1 MSAEEEKEKE
11 LIGENQEL
19 ERKNKAKK
27 NVLYLGIISI
37 VMMFA
42 GFTSAYIVVQRDN
55 FWVSIDMPIEFWIST
70 GVIIISSITLIM
82 ARKFA
87 ETKYNLTKIFL
98 GVSVFLGLVFS
109 VLQWYGW
116 KSLIG
121 RGSYLVMPIINSKG
135 RYAEP
140 FSFYY
145 NDQAVHYDNYEFSIE
160 DKPISEAQH
169 QAMKEMAEAFSKP
182 NESVDLSE
190 WYANG
195 WALYHNNDLMSN
207 TNQKLFIK
215 DSLLSKLQEVKLS
228 YFADNIMNERGDFY
242 LKGKY
247 GEDFVITY
255 RGRELTYKNR
265 RFFIEDKEMSPA
277 MYDKLSDSQNTAS
290 SFLYLFTGMHL
301 LHLIF
306 GLIYLLRLFII
317 TLKKDFNPNISLKLK
332 LGSIYWHFVDGLWI
346 YLYLFLLFIH

>member
-1 MSAEEEKEKE
+1 MDNEEREKEQ
-11 LIGENQEL
+11 IQDHQEQ
-19 ERKNKAKK
+19 ERKIKAKK

-70 GVIIISSITLIM
+70 AVIIISSLTLVL

-87 ETKYNLTKIFL
+87 ETKYNLTKVFL
-98 GVSVFLGLVFS
+98 GVSVFLGIVFS

-116 KSLIG
+116 KDLIG
-121 RGSYLVMPIINSKG
+121 RGSYLVMPIVNSKG

-145 NDQAVHYDNYEFSIE
+145 KDQPVSYDNYEYYYNGEPVSDDQI
-160 DKPISEAQH
+160 K
-169 QAMKEMAEAFSKP
+169 AMKGMAKAFKKPDEA
-182 NESVDLSE
+182 VDMTE
-190 WYANG
+190 WYGEG
-195 WALYHNNDLMSN
+195 WALYYNNDLV
-207 TNQKLFIK
+207 TNLNGNLFIK
-215 DSLLSKLQEVKLS
+215 DSLITKLHEVKLS
-228 YFADNIMNERGDFY
+228 YFADNIINDRGDFY
-242 LKGKY
+242 MEGKY
-247 GEDFVITY
+247 GEDFTISY
-255 RGRELTYKNR
+255 QGNDLTYENR
-265 RFFIEDKEMSPA
+265 RFYIDGVEMSPGL
-277 MYDKLSDSQNTAS
+277 YDKLNDSQNTAS

-306 GLIYLLRLFII
+306 GLFYLLRLFII